1 MSGIVERY
9 LDTLTRHDWNGLAA
23 CLAADFSRT
32 GPYGDTYPSKDEYLA
47 FISALMPTL
56 RGYAMDVARVTYS
69 ADGRSATA
77 ELSET
82 VELRGASTV
91 TPEALVFDLTGDG
104 LITRV
109 RIYIQEIQPRV

>member
-1 MSGIVERY
+1 VSDVVERY
-9 LDTLTRHDWNGLAA
+9 LDTLTRHDWDGLAA
-23 CLAADFSRT
+23 CLAPDFSRT

-56 RGYAMDVARVTYS
+56 RGYAMDVARVTYT
-69 ADGRSATA
+69 ADGRHATA

-82 VELRGASTV
+82 VELRGESTV

-104 LITRV
+104 LIARV
-109 RIYIQEIQPRV
+109 RIYIQQRA

>member
-1 MSGIVERY
+1 MSDVVERY